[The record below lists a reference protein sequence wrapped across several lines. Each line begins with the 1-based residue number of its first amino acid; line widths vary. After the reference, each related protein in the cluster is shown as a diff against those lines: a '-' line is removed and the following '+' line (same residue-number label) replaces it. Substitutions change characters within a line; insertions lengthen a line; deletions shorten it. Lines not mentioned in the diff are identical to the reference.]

1 MFINMTFFF
10 LYGYFQNIVLNDPT
24 FLPTQTPS
32 NFPTYHPTSI
42 TSDFKLNHGCA
53 FNKITKSKC
62 SKFDDSEFDYEIP
75 ESIDWRE
82 KGAVTSIKNQGSC
95 GSCWSFSSTGA
106 IEGEY
111 AIKTGN
117 LVNLSE
123 QELIDCIR
131 FEGCNGGEMEDAFL
145 YVKENMLCTDSEI
158 PYEAVDDKCGGCNDG
173 IKIDDCVEVPSG
185 NETAL
190 KMAVSRGPVS
200 VAIEADT
207 YTFQLYT
214 GGILD
219 SNKCGTNLD
228 HGVLVVGYGDEDG
241 IPYWI
246 IKNSWGTTWGEN
258 GYVRIKRSISGEL
271 NDGVCGIALQASYP
285 VIYN

>member
-10 LYGYFQNIVLNDPT
+10 LYGYFQNVVLNDPT
-24 FLPTQTPS
+24 TLPTRVPS
-32 NFPTYHPTSI
+32 NFPTYNPTSI
-42 TSDFKLNHGCA
+42 TSDFKLNHGCL

-131 FEGCNGGEMEDAFL
+131 FS
-145 YVKENMLCTDSEI
+145 T
-158 PYEAVDDKCGGCNDG
+158 
-173 IKIDDCVEVPSG
+173 
-185 NETAL
+185 
-190 KMAVSRGPVS
+190 
-200 VAIEADT
+200 
-207 YTFQLYT
+207 
-214 GGILD
+214 
-219 SNKCGTNLD
+219 
-228 HGVLVVGYGDEDG
+228 
-241 IPYWI
+241 
-246 IKNSWGTTWGEN
+246 
-258 GYVRIKRSISGEL
+258 
-271 NDGVCGIALQASYP
+271 
-285 VIYN
+285 